1 VKHQGI
7 YKALGQNCPN
17 EMIKKWVFNLD
28 PYLGARAF
36 TWSNIAKQRQRER
49 ERYIYIDK

>member
-1 VKHQGI
+1 
-7 YKALGQNCPN
+7 
-17 EMIKKWVFNLD
+17 MVFNLD

-49 ERYIYIDK
+49 ERETKNIDR